1 MWEKRIKEVQAGLAV
16 LSVRQWIGK
25 PYRSSQIEVVKL
37 TSENGIGIQKLAFCG
52 ALSHFKIENGINTP
66 LTEELANNDGLS
78 FKNWIEWFNGYDL
91 NQPMAIIHFTK
102 FRY

>member
-25 PYRSSQIEVVKL
+25 PYRSPQIEVVKL

-52 ALSHFKIENGINTP
+52 ALSHFKIENGINIP
-66 LTEELANNDGLS
+66 LTEELADNDGLS